1 MKKGYVEGYY
11 GKLFS
16 FNDRLKL
23 LDDLGEY
30 GLDTYFYCP
39 KEDPNHRLDWQSGYS
54 EAWMNHFKELSSNAR
69 SKNIEFIMGISP
81 GINLDIDKL
90 THIIK
95 SFISIGITSIGI
107 LFDDLE
113 NNPKAEIQCE
123 CINKIAE
130 IDPNLNL
137 YFVPFVYCD
146 HQLNKDNASKNYI
159 SYLADNLNQK
169 VNIFWTGPKVVS
181 DKYKETDIKRWKA
194 MLNHNLYI
202 WDNFFANDYC
212 MPKIIIDDFNH
223 LNPIK
228 KADGLSGILMNGTG
242 IYNID
247 KLLQEIFF
255 QYMQNDNFD
264 YKKLLLEKGFGLDSI
279 YSLLKFEIKLK
290 DIENLN
296 NDLNNYL
303 WKTNSYIKN
312 DIYGHL
318 HFLNFIHKNKI
329 SDKKILKRFNIV

>member
-1 MKKGYVEGYY
+1 M
-11 GKLFS
+11 
-16 FNDRLKL
+16 
-23 LDDLGEY
+23 
-30 GLDTYFYCP
+30 
-39 KEDPNHRLDWQSGYS
+39 
-54 EAWMNHFKELSSNAR
+54 
-69 SKNIEFIMGISP
+69 
-81 GINLDIDKL
+81 
-90 THIIK
+90 
-95 SFISIGITSIGI
+95 
-107 LFDDLE
+107 
-113 NNPKAEIQCE
+113 
-123 CINKIAE
+123 
-130 IDPNLNL
+130 
-137 YFVPFVYCD
+137 
-146 HQLNKDNASKNYI
+146 
-159 SYLADNLNQK
+159 
-169 VNIFWTGPKVVS
+169 S
-181 DKYKETDIKRWKA
+181 DKYKETDIKRWKV